1 MAILSEAASWNRQ
14 YNFQMNVNVRLH
26 TVRLFS
32 SRPNWTCV
40 IILKLIE
47 NKIKL
52 NNTSFEKSCLDLLN
66 YVWSQN
72 NTIAMASFLLNCE
85 NQVLPSIDFY
95 FNYWQQSTLKFDQM
109 AKQSQHRLAINI
121 WEPIFHPARL
131 FWRNCLYGRWEYLLA
146 PVWCAV
152 HSKCAF

>member
-1 MAILSEAASWNRQ
+1 MAILSEAASWNRR
-14 YNFQMNVNVRLH
+14 YNFQINVNARLH

-32 SRPNWTCV
+32 LRPNWTCV

-52 NNTSFEKSCLDLLN
+52 NDTSFEKSCLDLLN

-109 AKQSQHRLAINI
+109 AQQ
-121 WEPIFHPARL
+121 
-131 FWRNCLYGRWEYLLA
+131 
-146 PVWCAV
+146 
-152 HSKCAF
+152 